1 MPQTTQII
9 NPHIY
14 FQASASIVRTSCL
27 AFNNV
32 SHDDKRY
39 DVERNNVSHDVERNN
54 ITHDDERNDGLS
66 LILGMMEI
74 LGTRTFLRF
83 PQKQ

>member
-1 MPQTTQII
+1 M
-9 NPHIY
+9 
-14 FQASASIVRTSCL
+14 SCL

-39 DVERNNVSHDVERNN
+39 DVERNNVSHDVERNNVSHDVERNN

-83 PQKQ
+83 PQK